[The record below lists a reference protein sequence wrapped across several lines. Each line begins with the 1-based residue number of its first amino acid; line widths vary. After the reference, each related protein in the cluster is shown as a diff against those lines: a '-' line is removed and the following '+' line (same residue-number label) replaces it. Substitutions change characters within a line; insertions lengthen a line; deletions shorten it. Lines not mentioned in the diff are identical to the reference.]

1 MTTILAR
8 YRAVLDAIAAAELKA
23 GRPAGSVTLVAVSK
37 TFGAEA
43 IRPLLEA
50 GHRVFGENRVQEA
63 LAKWPA
69 LKRDYP
75 GTELHLVGPLQS
87 NKAKEAARL
96 FDVIETLD
104 REKLARVLAA
114 LPPPRPRLL
123 IEVNTGAEP
132 QKAGILPEETA
143 SLLATAKGLG
153 LAVEGLMGIPPLTE
167 DPSPHFARLA
177 GLGRAFA
184 LPKLSMG
191 MSGDFAAA
199 IAAGATHVR
208 VGAAIFGERH

>member
-1 MTTILAR
+1 M
-8 YRAVLDAIAAAELKA
+8 DAIAAAELKA

-37 TFGAEA
+37 TFGASE

-63 LAKWPA
+63 LAKWPV
-69 LKRDYP
+69 LRGDYP
-75 GTELHLVGPLQS
+75 GTELHLIGPLQT
-87 NKAKEAARL
+87 NKAKDAARL

-104 REKLARVLAA
+104 RARLAQILAA
-114 LPPPRPRLL
+114 LPPPRPRLF

-132 QKAGILPEETA
+132 QKAGVLPDETPA
-143 SLLATAKGLG
+143 LLASAKALG
-153 LAVEGLMGIPPLTE
+153 LAVEGLMCIPPSTE
-167 DPSPHFARLA
+167 DPAPHFARLA
-177 GLGRAFA
+177 GLARSLA
-184 LPKLSMG
+184 LPGLSMG